1 MLKINVISLGFYSEG
16 LLMSMIDA
24 QHFPLET
31 LYKRGRF
38 KVDDFRKKDSDIR
51 AISDPP
57 RSLTTG
63 Y

>member
-1 MLKINVISLGFYSEG
+1 
-16 LLMSMIDA
+16 MSMIDA